1 MGRKIKTENQS
12 LIMLLM
18 PTRMEAMIEIYNI
31 AKKIN
36 MAKTEQKQVQTTQ
49 DMDYKRKL
57 RNNM

>member
-1 MGRKIKTENQS
+1 
-12 LIMLLM
+12 MLLM

-36 MAKTEQKQVQTTQ
+36 MAKTEQKQVPTTQ

>member
-1 MGRKIKTENQS
+1 MGRKIKTKNQS

-36 MAKTEQKQVQTTQ
+36 MAKKEQKQVPTT
-49 DMDYKRKL
+49 
-57 RNNM
+57 